1 MRLTRVALWNYRS
14 YWTDPNDPNYP
25 LSADI
30 SLAEGVNYIVGPNNT
45 GKSNLLRAIA
55 LALDPTR
62 EVDLSI
68 DRPVGATWGPQ
79 VVLEFDVGPDP
90 KGKIKKLRDEVH
102 EFEESIEGFQAPSLA
117 SQGKI
122 RYSVEM
128 KGSER
133 EEKFMTHDWAK
144 IGKGASASHK
154 RKRALDT
161 FHEVVRF
168 VDIHSG
174 EDLNALLDRGFKD
187 ILTNALVDEHGKTM
201 KAAESAREAYH
212 RALGEILRPVGKY
225 IEDRLRLYVPD
236 IREVD
241 PQPNLPPVRDAL
253 AQARFIIEDAV
264 KTSLDQKGTG
274 VRGAMLLLLMSFIA
288 DSSKS
293 AIVFGIEEPEAFLHP
308 DAHRQLGEGLER
320 FTQRDDVSLLVTT
333 HSPFLFKPEGRD
345 LRNRIFVVRK
355 DDDGRSNVEQD
366 KKGKARED
374 LLGSRALANLLERA
388 EEVPAKAK
396 MILLVEGDRDI
407 DYLRL
412 ASQKLQI
419 SMDDIFIVPRGS
431 GSSGALSAVT
441 MAARHA
447 PDKLVVALYDSDS
460 NGKESYDIL
469 YKRFSWERKSR
480 DGLFALMY
488 NRFLDDCGIPVEA
501 EDLFTNDT
509 LDAFLSNPVHKK
521 SVQGSKLRPR
531 TGAWHYD
538 LDSDGKKA
546 LVAWLDANGHAETF
560 KLWKPLLEHL
570 RGLMASPPGKTK

>member
-14 YWTDPNDPNYP
+14 YWTDDNDPKYP

-30 SLAEGVNYIVGPNNT
+30 SLAPGVNYLVGPNNV

-62 EVDLSI
+62 EVDLKV
-68 DRPVGATWGPQ
+68 DRAAGKSWGPQ

-90 KGKIKKLRDEVH
+90 KGKIKKLRDEVN
-102 EFEESIEGFQAPSLA
+102 EFEESMEGFQAPSLA

-122 RYSVEM
+122 RYSVQIHDTW
-128 KGSER
+128 R
-133 EEKFMTHDWAK
+133 EEKFMTHDWDK

-154 RKRALDT
+154 RKRALET

-187 ILTNALVDEHGKTM
+187 ILTNALVDEHSKAM
-201 KAAESAREAYH
+201 KEAHTAREQYH
-212 RALGEILRPVGKY
+212 EALGRVLRPVGKY

-253 AQARFIIEDAV
+253 AQAQFIIEDAV

-293 AIVFGIEEPEAFLHP
+293 AIVFGIEEPESFLHP

-333 HSPFLFKPEGRD
+333 HSPFLFKPEGKD

-355 DDDGRSNVEQD
+355 DDEGRSTIEQD

-374 LLGSRALANLLERA
+374 LLGSRALANLLDRA

-396 MILLVEGDRDI
+396 MVLLVEGYFDHA
-407 DYLRL
+407 YLTL
-412 ASQKLQI
+412 AAKKLGI
-419 SMDDIFIVPRGS
+419 SLDGLHIVIGNS
-431 GSSGALSAVT
+431 ASNATLQAVT
-441 MAARHA
+441 MAARHS
-447 PDKLVVALYDSDS
+447 PERVVAVLFDHDE
-460 NGKESYDIL
+460 NGLQCFDIL
-469 YKRFSWERKSR
+469 SNRFSWKKKTHE
-480 DGLFALMY
+480 GLHLLTY
-488 NRFLDDCGIPVEA
+488 GKWIPSSEIDVEA
-501 EDLFTNDT
+501 EDIFANATIE
-509 LDAFLSNPVHKK
+509 AFLAQPGHADHFDAKVRRK
-521 SVQGSKLRPR
+521 S
-531 TGAWHYD
+531 GAFHYG
-538 LDSDGKKA
+538 LTNLGKKA
-546 LVAWLDANGHAETF
+546 FLHWLEGQPESVFEPWRAVLDD
-560 KLWKPLLEHL
+560 L
-570 RGLMASPPGKTK
+570 RSLMAAPPGKTK

>member
-1 MRLTRVALWNYRS
+1 MRLTRVTLWNYRS
-14 YWTDPNDPNYP
+14 YWTDDKDPKVLP
-25 LSADI
+25 SADI
-30 SLAEGVNYIVGPNNT
+30 SLAQGVNYIVGPNNV
-45 GKSNLLRAIA
+45 GKSNLLRAVA
-55 LALDPTR
+55 LALDPKAQINPEIDLPAGRKTKFG
-62 EVDLSI
+62 VDL
-68 DRPVGATWGPQ
+68 
-79 VVLEFDVGPDP
+79 
-90 KGKIKKLRDEVH
+90 H
-102 EFEESIEGFQAPSLA
+102 FEAPSNPSRAVRDLIA
-117 SQGKI
+117 TIEK
-122 RYSVEM
+122 Y
-128 KGSER
+128 
-133 EEKFMTHDWAK
+133 EEKFQVPTELRTAAQGRIRLHVRFLY
-144 IGKGASASHK
+144 GQRSASLQYADVDP
-154 RKRALDT
+154 RKSLAKHRDALES

-174 EDLNALLDRGFKD
+174 EDLNALLNRGFKE
-187 ILTNALVDEHGKTM
+187 ILANALGDEHSKAM
-201 KAAESAREAYH
+201 KEADTAREQYH
-212 RALGEILRPVGKY
+212 QALGRVLRPVGKY

-236 IREVD
+236 VREVD
-241 PQPNLPPVRDAL
+241 PQAQLPPVRDAL
-253 AQARFIIEDAV
+253 ADAHFVIQDAV
-264 KTSLDQKGTG
+264 RTSLDQKGTG

-333 HSPFLFKPEGRD
+333 HSPFLFKPEGKD
-345 LRNRIFVVRK
+345 LRNRIFVVCK
-355 DDDGRSNVEQD
+355 DDEGRSAIEQD
-366 KKGKARED
+366 KKGKAKED
-374 LLGSRALANLLERA
+374 LLGSRALANLLDRA
-388 EEVPAKAK
+388 EEVPAKAR

-419 SMDDIFIVPRGS
+419 SIDDVFIIPRGS

-469 YKRFSWERKSR
+469 YKRFSWEKKSR

-521 SVQGSKLRPR
+521 SVQGSKLRTK

-546 LVAWLDANGHAETF
+546 LVAWLDANGNAETF

-570 RGLMASPPGKTK
+570 RGLMANPPGKTK